1 MTPTESRM
9 LNDFLAQLRQVQG
22 LQKDPEAATLIAEAA
37 AAQPDALY
45 LLVQRSLMQDQALE
59 VASARIAALEAQ
71 ARPVVAAPVS
81 SFLDGGNNAWGRS
94 AAPASASAVSA
105 PRVQALTPAATVPA
119 ASGPAMAD
127 AAPARAGFLG
137 GGGGN
142 FLGTMAATAAG
153 VAGGALLFQGIG
165 SMMGHHGAG
174 AGAAAAAAPQSNAFS
189 SMADSVDKTPASTP
203 AAPVAAS
210 GDADTSVAGLDDDA
224 GDVDYGDDDAM
235 A

>member
-1 MTPTESRM
+1 MTPTESQM
-9 LNDFLAQLRQVQG
+9 LNDFLVQLRQVQG
-22 LQKDPEAATLIAEAA
+22 IQKDPEAATLIAEAA

-59 VASARIAALEAQ
+59 LANTRIAALEAQ
-71 ARPVVAAPVS
+71 ARPLVAAAPS
-81 SFLDGGNNAWGRS
+81 SFLDSGNNAWGRS
-94 AAPASASAVSA
+94 AAPASAPAYSA
-105 PRVQALTPAATVPA
+105 PRAQAMAPAVGAPP
-119 ASGPAMAD
+119 ASGPAVAD
-127 AAPARAGFLG
+127 AAPARGGFLG

-174 AGAAAAAAPQSNAFS
+174 AAAAAAPQSNAFS
-189 SMADSVDKTPASTP
+189 SMADSVDKTPATTP

-210 GDADTSVAGLDDDA
+210 GDTDTSVAGGADDA
-224 GDVDYGDDDAM
+224 GDFDFGDDDSM